1 MLNRWTAARK
11 ALVFGLQ
18 GVFAVLLFGCVNPFA
33 PRLDKGEESSQ
44 VVTEQ
49 RTPDE
54 VLQNF
59 KIAYTF
65 KDSLLYSDVLDSSF
79 VFEFYDP
86 DLEPSGGFVTWGRDV
101 DLQTTGRLFRS
112 FQTIDLVWVST
123 VYEFREGDT
132 EKIFRRFNLNLV
144 GDQFVFTVTGTAI
157 FSLRQSQHDGKW
169 RIVHWKDESD
179 L

>member
-1 MLNRWTAARK
+1 MLNRWTAARR
-11 ALVFGLQ
+11 ALVFGLH

-101 DLQTTGRLFRS
+101 DLQTTGRLFRT